1 MKSRWNHDWTALRS
15 ACGWSDPEQGGV
27 VPREEPA
34 KRRCGGLRR
43 LRRTGEEGSS
53 LMEFA
58 LVLPLMMV
66 VLTGAASFCM
76 ALYNLQQLG
85 SATSSA
91 AQLLGAE
98 AGLIS
103 DPCASAASSVTG
115 SLTGWTASKLTYTL
129 SITDSSGTAHVYG
142 PTLGSGFSCTAG
154 AAEMGTNEPVTLT
167 VTYSY
172 TWFPILDY
180 SPSSNLTSTESALME

>member
-1 MKSRWNHDWTALRS
+1 MKSRWNHDWTALRRV
-15 ACGWSDPEQGGV
+15 ADGSDPEYRGM
-27 VPREEPA
+27 PRNEPA
-34 KRRCGGLRR
+34 EEWRNALRR

-85 SATSSA
+85 SATASA

-103 DPCASAASSVTG
+103 DPCASAASSVAG
-115 SLTGWTASKLTYTL
+115 SLTGWTTSKLTYTL
-129 SITDSSGTAHVYG
+129 SITDSSGTAHSYG
-142 PTLGSGFSCTAG
+142 PTQGSGFSCTAG
-154 AAEMGTNEPVTLT
+154 ASEMSANEPVTLT